1 VPSKI
6 YVGNMSYSTTED
18 ELRDLFAPYGEV
30 VSVSVVYDRATGR
43 PRGFAFVEMGTSE
56 AAESAINA
64 LNGQE
69 VGGRQLRVNAAK
81 PQGEGRGG
89 GGRGYGGGGR
99 DDFGGGGGRGY
110 SGGGRDDFGGGGGR
124 GGYGRGGYESRG
136 YKPDLSRE
144 GWRPFARRED

>member
-56 AAESAINA
+56 AAEGAISG

-89 GGRGYGGGGR
+89 GGGGRGYGGGR
-99 DDFGGGGGRGY
+99 DDY
-110 SGGGRDDFGGGGGR
+110 GGGGGR

-136 YKPDLSRE
+136 YRPDFSRE
-144 GWRPFARRED
+144 GRRAFARREE

>member
-1 VPSKI
+1 MPSKI

-43 PRGFAFVEMGTSE
+43 PRGFAFVEMGTTE
-56 AAESAINA
+56 AAEGAISA

-81 PQGEGRGG
+81 PAGSEGRG
-89 GGRGYGGGGR
+89 
-99 DDFGGGGGRGY
+99 
-110 SGGGRDDFGGGGGR
+110 GGGGGR
-124 GGYGRGGYESRG
+124 GGYGGGGGGGYGGGGGGYGGGGGGRDDYGGGGRGGYSRG
-136 YKPDLSRE
+136 YRRPVGSRK
-144 GWRPFARRED
+144 D

>member
-1 VPSKI
+1 MPSKI

-43 PRGFAFVEMGTSE
+43 PRGFAFVEMGTTE
-56 AAESAINA
+56 AAEGAISA

-81 PQGEGRGG
+81 PAGSEGRG
-89 GGRGYGGGGR
+89 
-99 DDFGGGGGRGY
+99 
-110 SGGGRDDFGGGGGR
+110 GGGGGR
-124 GGYGRGGYESRG
+124 GGYGW
-136 YKPDLSRE
+136 
-144 GWRPFARRED
+144 WRRRLWRRRRWWWWLRRRRRRARRLRRRWT

>member
-1 VPSKI
+1 MPSKI

-56 AAESAINA
+56 AAQSAISA

-69 VGGRQLRVNAAK
+69 VGGRQLRVNEAK
-81 PQGEGRGG
+81 PQGGDRGDRGGRGGYGGG
-89 GGRGYGGGGR
+89 GGRGYGGGR
-99 DDFGGGGGRGY
+99 DDYG
-110 SGGGRDDFGGGGGR
+110 
-124 GGYGRGGYESRG
+124 GRGGYESRG
-136 YKPDLSRE
+136 YAAGNAGNSRRDSSGD

>member
-1 VPSKI
+1 MPSKI

-56 AAESAINA
+56 AADGAINA

-89 GGRGYGGGGR
+89 GGGGRGYGGGGR
-99 DDFGGGGGRGY
+99 DDYG
-110 SGGGRDDFGGGGGR
+110 GGGGGR

-136 YKPDLSRE
+136 YLSRE
-144 GWRPFARRED
+144 GRRPFARREE

>member
-1 VPSKI
+1 MPSKI

-43 PRGFAFVEMGTSE
+43 PRGFAFVEMGTTE
-56 AAESAINA
+56 AAEGAITA

-89 GGRGYGGGGR
+89 GGGRGYGGGR
-99 DDFGGGGGRGY
+99 DDY
-110 SGGGRDDFGGGGGR
+110 GGGGGR
-124 GGYGRGGYESRG
+124 GGYGRGGYDSRG
-136 YKPDLSRE
+136 Y
-144 GWRPFARRED
+144 WRPSSGRKD

>member
-1 VPSKI
+1 MPSKI

-43 PRGFAFVEMGTSE
+43 PRGFAFVEMGTTE
-56 AAESAINA
+56 AAEGAISG

-81 PQGEGRGG
+81 PAGSEGRGG
-89 GGRGYGGGGR
+89 GGGYGGGG
-99 DDFGGGGGRGY
+99 GGYGG
-110 SGGGRDDFGGGGGR
+110 GGGGGR
-124 GGYGRGGYESRG
+124 GGYGGGGRDDYGGGGGGRGGYR
-136 YKPDLSRE
+136 YR
-144 GWRPFARRED
+144 RPFGSRKD

>member
-1 VPSKI
+1 MPSKI

-18 ELRDLFAPYGEV
+18 ELRNLFAPYGEV
-30 VSVSVVYDRATGR
+30 VNVSVVYDRATGR

-56 AAESAINA
+56 AAEGAIAA

-89 GGRGYGGGGR
+89 GGGGRGYGSGRNDYGGGR
-99 DDFGGGGGRGY
+99 DDY
-110 SGGGRDDFGGGGGR
+110 GGGR
-124 GGYGRGGYESRG
+124 GGR
-136 YKPDLSRE
+136 
-144 GWRPFARRED
+144 

>member
-43 PRGFAFVEMGTSE
+43 PRGFAFVEMGTTE
-56 AAESAINA
+56 AAEGAISA

-81 PQGEGRGG
+81 PAGSEGRGGGGGRGGYGGGGGGGYGGGGGG

-99 DDFGGGGGRGY
+99 DDYGGGGGRG
-110 SGGGRDDFGGGGGR
+110 

-136 YKPDLSRE
+136 YSL
-144 GWRPFARRED
+144 RPFARRKD

>member
-43 PRGFAFVEMGTSE
+43 PRGFAFIEMGTTE
-56 AAESAINA
+56 AAEGAISA

-69 VGGRQLRVNAAK
+69 VGGRQLRINAAK
-81 PQGEGRGG
+81 PQGDGRDGRGG
-89 GGRGYGGGGR
+89 GGGGG
-99 DDFGGGGGRGY
+99 Y
-110 SGGGRDDFGGGGGR
+110 GGGGR
-124 GGYGRGGYESRG
+124 GGYGGGRDDYGGGRGGYDSRRYRRDVAG
-136 YKPDLSRE
+136 E
-144 GWRPFARRED
+144 GSRPFARREE

>member
-1 VPSKI
+1 MPSKI

-56 AAESAINA
+56 AAEGAINA

-89 GGRGYGGGGR
+89 GGGGRGYGGGR
-99 DDFGGGGGRGY
+99 DDFG
-110 SGGGRDDFGGGGGR
+110 GGGGGR

-144 GWRPFARRED
+144 GWRPFARREE

>member
-1 VPSKI
+1 MPSKI

-56 AAESAINA
+56 AAEGAISG

-89 GGRGYGGGGR
+89 GGGRGGYGGGGR
-99 DDFGGGGGRGY
+99 DDYGG
-110 SGGGRDDFGGGGGR
+110 GGGGGR
-124 GGYGRGGYESRG
+124 GGYGGGGRGGYESRG
-136 YKPDLSRE
+136 YKLDLSRE
-144 GWRPFARRED
+144 GRRPFARRED

>member
-1 VPSKI
+1 MPSKI

-30 VSVSVVYDRATGR
+30 VNVSVVYDRATGR
-43 PRGFAFVEMGTSE
+43 PRGFAFVEMGTTE
-56 AAESAINA
+56 AAQGAITG

-89 GGRGYGGGGR
+89 GGGRGYGGGR
-99 DDFGGGGGRGY
+99 DDY
-110 SGGGRDDFGGGGGR
+110 GGGGGR

-136 YKPDLSRE
+136 YR
-144 GWRPFARRED
+144 RPFGGRED

>member
-6 YVGNMSYSTTED
+6 YIGNMSYSTTED

-43 PRGFAFVEMGTSE
+43 PRGFAFIEMGTTE
-56 AAESAINA
+56 AAEGAISA

-81 PQGEGRGG
+81 PQGDGRDGRGG
-89 GGRGYGGGGR
+89 GGGGYGG
-99 DDFGGGGGRGY
+99 
-110 SGGGRDDFGGGGGR
+110 GGGGGR
-124 GGYGRGGYESRG
+124 GGYGGGRDDYGGGRGGYDSRG
-136 YKPDLSRE
+136 YRRDVAGE
-144 GWRPFARRED
+144 GSRPFARREE

>member
-1 VPSKI
+1 MPSKI

-89 GGRGYGGGGR
+89 GGGGGRGYGGGGR
-99 DDFGGGGGRGY
+99 DDYG
-110 SGGGRDDFGGGGGR
+110 GGGGGR

-144 GWRPFARRED
+144 GRRPFARREE